1 MVNYLRS
8 SLNETRTEVG
18 SPLAQRGYGWD
29 RKFGEFGSYTQY
41 ERFKSQ
47 VTGRSGW
54 SAWLA
59 FVAAFPAKAAAV
71 FLWGLL
77 STGFYLVLPFNF
89 EAFERS
95 LTAGVHTHK
104 TAAIF
109 IACFIGALG
118 FSWLKSYAELSLVQ
132 GVRFLAF
139 RVFLDEGLD
148 SDTSENAIGRLNTQP
163 NQISQLAYVVDFVLS
178 IIQSVGLAIVAVIA
192 YKNTGLWAV
201 IGIGIFTYFSF
212 VMVRKIGVV
221 FHRYIDSETARVEL
235 INAIAADAQ
244 RLRMAKLTDLVFGW
258 LHQER
263 THQEHIMKDRAKLQT
278 INSVVLQSA
287 VPVVVAAAVLVAVV
301 TGKTSDSYFSLLM
314 ISTLLYSAMG
324 EVVANYRVIRLAVPM
339 LNEWDERRQPS
350 AKTTPGD
357 SETLFPAIE
366 TSCVI
371 RGAEAPELLD
381 AARTW
386 ADVVIIDNPDVLP
399 ESLVNQLIG
408 GFSGT
413 QRDNWRRLV
422 TDFGLPADTAT
433 QLGQG
438 RAASLSL
445 GEKARLWIALMVTL
459 NDDTTSAVFFSDGF
473 LAVMDNHT
481 RMRVLSA
488 VLGSPV
494 PIVFIGTKKLS
505 VGDCPVF
512 EYRAGDI
519 HRVVTS
525 GANVALETSEHHL
538 ASDAPQPVENFEPLT
553 DGASTPQPQPSLRL
567 AQKVFAACFGR
578 GGTAALLLVG
588 ALSALLTVGLPL
600 VLETAAATISPTSIG
615 LLVLVIAACLVIP
628 VVTGLVQFRL
638 PITNFSRLHVK
649 AAQATVHHS
658 TPTRR
663 GEYMGRFGDDFS
675 TMQMTIP
682 GALVSMIT
690 AVASV
695 AVLCAI
701 VAGQSLVL
709 VVIILPIVV
718 VGGWLYR
725 RGRARLTHASQLQA
739 TGRDTFLSECA
750 ALITSRQLPST
761 TLVQHARIQVFEQV
775 RAVFQSST
783 KNAIAAQLARE
794 RDLSLLSAAI
804 LCIGVASVV
813 FFPADN
819 VISGAVVAY
828 LFYSFATQ
836 VPTVISALQD
846 FDLALI
852 TAGRVL
858 NLTEFA
864 PPHHQFATE
873 HTRLSAQRIEETI
886 RLKDETGGVVE
897 ISGRSGAGKS
907 TALVLYG
914 ATCDPAPVIVPD
926 DLAVLQF
933 VPKDETTDPPAWLH
947 GDLHTRKARQQA
959 LVDYAETQVATSV
972 VVLDETLS
980 ELPQHA
986 QRAAMQRLH
995 AAANR
1000 HNAVVIVVLH
1010 TAKESEDLHDFIDER
1025 LVLD

>member
-1 MVNYLRS
+1 M
-8 SLNETRTEVG
+8 
-18 SPLAQRGYGWD
+18 AQRGYGWD
-29 RKFGEFGSYTQY
+29 RKFGEFGSYAQY
-41 ERFKSQ
+41 ERFNSQ
-47 VTGRSGW
+47 VTSQSGW

-139 RVFLDEGLD
+139 RVFLDDGLR
-148 SDTSENAIGRLNTQP
+148 SNTSENTIGRLNTQP

-178 IIQSVGLAIVAVIA
+178 IIQSVGLAVVAIIA
-192 YKNTGLWAV
+192 YKDTGLWAV

-235 INAIAADAQ
+235 INAIATDAG

-258 LHQER
+258 LHQKR

-278 INSVVLQSA
+278 INAVVLQSA
-287 VPVVVAAAVLVAVV
+287 VPVVVATAVLVALV
-301 TGKTSDSYFSLLM
+301 TGKTSDSYLSLLM

-339 LNEWDERRQPS
+339 LNEWDERRQAS
-350 AKTTPGD
+350 AKTTSGD
-357 SETLFPAIE
+357 SETPLPALE

-381 AARTW
+381 AARNL
-386 ADVVIIDNPDVLP
+386 ADVVVIDNPDVIP

-408 GFSGT
+408 GFSIV

-422 TDFGLPADTAT
+422 ADFGLPPDTTT

-445 GEKARLWIALMVTL
+445 GEKARLWIALMVAL
-459 NDDTTSAVFFSDGF
+459 NDDTTTSAVFFSDGF
-473 LAVMDNHT
+473 LAVMDNRT

-512 EYRAGDI
+512 EYHAGDI
-519 HRVVTS
+519 HQ
-525 GANVALETSEHHL
+525 VADSVSTMVLETNNHQRVPE
-538 ASDAPQPVENFEPLT
+538 APQPMENSDNNEV
-553 DGASTPQPQPSLRL
+553 GAGVPKPKPSLGL

-578 GGTAALLLVG
+578 GGTTALLLVG
-588 ALSALLTVGLPL
+588 ALSALLSVGLPL
-600 VLETAAATISPTSIG
+600 VLETAAATVSPTSIG

-649 AAQATVHHS
+649 AAQATVNHS

-701 VAGQSLVL
+701 VAGQSLLL

-725 RGRARLTHASQLQA
+725 RGSARLTHASDVQA

-783 KNAIAAQLARE
+783 KNAIGAQLARG

-873 HTRLSAQRIEETI
+873 HTRQSAQRIEETV
-886 RLKDETGGVVE
+886 RTNDGTGGVVE

-914 ATCDPAPVIVPD
+914 ATSDPAPVIVPD

-933 VPKDETTDPPAWLH
+933 APKDESTDSPAWLH

-995 AAANR
+995 AAANQ

-1010 TAKESEDLHDFIDER
+1010 TAKESEDLRDFIDEQ